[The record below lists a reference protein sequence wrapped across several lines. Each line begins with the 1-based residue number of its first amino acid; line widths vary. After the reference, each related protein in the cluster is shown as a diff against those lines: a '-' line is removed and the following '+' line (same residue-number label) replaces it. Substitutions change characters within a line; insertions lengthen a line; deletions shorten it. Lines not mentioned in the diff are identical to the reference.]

1 MARKTWKQA
10 VQSDKGYAEWTFGKT
25 VRSLDTKR
33 YETLVSNALKG
44 IYSKYERFE
53 KARAFAKRMRER
65 ASLVRREGCHLAG
78 LPQYPTRLGREIVA
92 AMSWGVGDGH
102 NRVMIMRYE
111 AAAKAAERFC
121 RR

>member
-10 VQSDKGYAEWTFGKT
+10 VQSDKGYAEWTFGKG

-33 YETLVSNALKG
+33 YETMVSNALKG
-44 IYSKYERFE
+44 IYSRYERYT
-53 KARAFAKRMRER
+53 KALAFAKRMRER
-65 ASLVRREGCHLAG
+65 AMLVRREGCHRAG
-78 LPQYPTRLGREIVA
+78 QPYPSRLGREIVA
-92 AMSWGVGDGH
+92 AMSWGVGDGN

-111 AAAKAAERFC
+111 ACAKAAERFC

>member
-33 YETLVSNALKG
+33 YETLVSNALKNVDRW
-44 IYSKYERFE
+44 KRFDV
-53 KARAFAKRMRER
+53 ARAFARRMRER
-65 ASLVRREGCHLAG
+65 ASLVRREGCHRAG
-78 LPQYPTRLGREIVA
+78 MPYPSRLGREIVA
-92 AMSWGVGDGH
+92 AMSWGVGDGN

-111 AAAKAAERFC
+111 ACAKAAERFC